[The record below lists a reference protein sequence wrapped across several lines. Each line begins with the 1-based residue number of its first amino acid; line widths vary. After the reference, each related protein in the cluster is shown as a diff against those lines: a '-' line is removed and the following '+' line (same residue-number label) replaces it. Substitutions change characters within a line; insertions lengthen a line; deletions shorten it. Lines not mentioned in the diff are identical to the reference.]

1 MVEGLSP
8 PFVDAIEKEEIGKKS
23 SVVLGFIRSCHYVAS
38 GHFCDIATVVTVLI
52 KSLHITLID
61 ATLDVCFYCFE

>member
-8 PFVDAIEKEEIGKKS
+8 PLVDAIEKEEIGKKS

-38 GHFCDIATVVTVLI
+38 GHFCDIATVLI
-52 KSLHITLID
+52 RTLLITLID
-61 ATLDVCFYCFE
+61 AALHVCFYCFK